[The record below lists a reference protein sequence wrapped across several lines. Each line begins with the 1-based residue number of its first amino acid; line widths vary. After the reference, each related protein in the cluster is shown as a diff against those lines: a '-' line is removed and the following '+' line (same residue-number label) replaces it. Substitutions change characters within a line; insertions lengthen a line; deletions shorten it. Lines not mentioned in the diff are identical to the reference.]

1 MVDVPLF
8 TPWKWWCSIV
18 FGCFWYVY
26 QRLPGSQAL
35 MLPDQL
41 QHPPSTASSSVRGRM
56 AQLLTVWCAEENGRR
71 LSQVVRRRWGW
82 GPGWMGEGKGHEGLE
97 DNNTNSITNKNVY
110 YWIMTFTIGWW
121 FGTMELVVNII
132 TCWWLNID
140 GWGPSEYWWLVGGD
154 WNHGI
159 LWLTIYL
166 GNVMIPT
173 DELFHIFQRGR
184 YTTNQFKYECP

>member
-1 MVDVPLF
+1 
-8 TPWKWWCSIV
+8 
-18 FGCFWYVY
+18 
-26 QRLPGSQAL
+26 

-132 TCWWLNID
+132 TC
-140 GWGPSEYWWLVGGD
+140 
-154 WNHGI
+154 
-159 LWLTIYL
+159 
-166 GNVMIPT
+166 
-173 DELFHIFQRGR
+173 
-184 YTTNQFKYECP
+184 